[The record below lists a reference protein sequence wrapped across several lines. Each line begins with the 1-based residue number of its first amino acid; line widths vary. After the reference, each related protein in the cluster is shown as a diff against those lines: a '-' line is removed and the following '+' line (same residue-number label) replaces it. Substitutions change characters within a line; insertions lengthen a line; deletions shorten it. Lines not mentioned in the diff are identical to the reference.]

1 MIDLTRRNFIKNVG
15 FVGATTLFCGG
26 SLLAQNTFSSFSDS
40 DNDEENILSKFSKS
54 TYSDVFL
61 LDAALFECYKKAS
74 LSWEKTGYE
83 ASGNFCYSSA
93 DNQLKMFPMHL
104 HVNET
109 GKVDDVLLCFGKNS
123 NGVWSALKPLS
134 GFDLEAITVAM
145 KELKKLNSSIDLSN
159 YLFPTPIQ
167 PFNPYGF
174 ETNKG
179 SVFLKTQLSYHQ
191 TSTKI
196 VVKEGSNI
204 VFQKEII
211 SQHNFSISSVLV

>member
-26 SLLAQNTFSSFSDS
+26 SLLAQNSFSSFSAS

-54 TYSDVFL
+54 PYSDVLLSDTAL
-61 LDAALFECYKKAS
+61 LDCYKKAS

-83 ASGNFCYSSA
+83 PSGNFCYSSS
-93 DNQLKMFPMHL
+93 DNLLKMFPMHL
-104 HVNET
+104 HANGA
-109 GKVDDVLLCFGKNS
+109 GKIDDVLLCFGKNS
-123 NGVWSALKPLS
+123 NGEWKTLKPLS
-134 GFDLEAITVAM
+134 GFDLEAITVATR
-145 KELKKLNSSIDLSN
+145 ELKKGNSSVDLSQ
-159 YLFPTPIQ
+159 YLFPAPIQ

-179 SVFLKTQLSYHQ
+179 SVSLKTQLCSNQ

-196 VVKEGSNI
+196 VVMEGSNI
-204 VFQKEII
+204 VFQKEVI
-211 SQHNFSISSVLV
+211 SQHSLTVNSILV